1 MPVTPL
7 VPKRV
12 EKPWGRHDLGPIFND
27 VPANGAPV
35 GEIWFETP
43 DGRDPELL
51 VKYLFTS
58 EKLSIQVHPDDA
70 AARARG
76 FPRGKDEAWLV
87 LAAEPHATIGIG
99 TLEVMTRDELRG
111 AALDGTLE
119 DKVKWRAVKPGDVFY
134 LPAGTVHAIGPGLML
149 VEVQQNVDLT
159 YRLYDYGRPRE
170 LHLDDGIAVSDPVPY
185 VAPHIPR
192 QIAPGRELLVD
203 GPALVLERWAITGE
217 GRLAGDGRPLWL
229 IPIGGGGAVDGR
241 ALEAGG
247 VWLVE
252 GEARLR
258 LEAGSDLLIAYP
270 GAGTI
275 EGLVEARRAQLLRA
289 VANIWAVTG

>member
-1 MPVTPL
+1 MSVISL

-12 EKPWGRHDLGPIFND
+12 EKPWGRHDLGPVFAD
-27 VPANGAPV
+27 VPPTGAPV
-35 GEIWFETP
+35 GELWFEMP

-76 FPRGKDEAWLV
+76 YPRGKDEAWLV
-87 LAAEPHATIGIG
+87 LAAEPRATIGIG
-99 TLEVMTRDELRG
+99 TLEVMTRDELRA

-119 DKVKWRAVKPGDVFY
+119 DKVTWRPVKPGDFFY

-159 YRLYDYGRPRE
+159 YRLFDYGRPRE
-170 LHLDDGIAVSDPVPY
+170 LHLDDGVAVSDPVPY

-192 QIAPGRELLVD
+192 QIAPGRDLLAD
-203 GPALVLERWAITGE
+203 GPALVLERWSTEGE
-217 GRLAGDGRPLWL
+217 VRLPGGRPLWL
-229 IPIGGGGAVDGR
+229 IPLGGGGAVDDQPI
-241 ALEAGG
+241 ETGG

-258 LEAGSDLLIAYP
+258 LDSGSDLLLAYA
-270 GAGTI
+270 GAGAI
-275 EGLVEARRAQLLRA
+275 QIQDWL
-289 VANIWAVTG
+289 